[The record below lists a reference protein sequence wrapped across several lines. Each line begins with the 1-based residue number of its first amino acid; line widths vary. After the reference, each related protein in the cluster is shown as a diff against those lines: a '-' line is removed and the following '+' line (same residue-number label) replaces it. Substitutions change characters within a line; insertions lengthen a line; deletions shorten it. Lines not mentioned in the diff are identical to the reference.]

1 MLYISTEKLF
11 FKGVYIYGDTEVFSN
26 TRDQFVTE
34 GNSRR
39 ILLQILFKENI
50 FKEKVLIKT
59 LTVSICPKIT

>member
-1 MLYISTEKLF
+1 MVTQ
-11 FKGVYIYGDTEVFSN
+11 EVFSN

-39 ILLQILFKENI
+39 ILLQILFKENMKI
-50 FKEKVLIKT
+50 LIKT

>member
-39 ILLQILFKENI
+39 ILLQILFKENMKI
-50 FKEKVLIKT
+50 LIKT